1 MSLLLLSSPPPPAI
15 LLPSALD
22 LPFSLSATLH
32 AVISLDPNPIDLPF
46 TLSADITQVVVL
58 TPTPPYIPFP
68 LDLSATLANDT
79 QLRARTDLNFTLT
92 ADLFVAKEAPHARI
106 YPYNRWS
113 DLSLGDISASS
124 SYPEFPP
131 SNTQRQE
138 RSKIWRSTSLTS
150 PTPWIVRDLGQPFR
164 INSICLVSTNSSR
177 TGRFRVAI
185 SNYSNFSFP
194 LYDSGWVPIWGP
206 ILGPD
211 SGFGF
216 EDSRYPGDE
225 ILNML
230 RFCHETIRT
239 VRTFDFGMVEGQY
252 IRIEFSDAEN
262 LDGFFELAWVYAG
275 LSVTLTEGVAYD
287 FEWWM
292 KSENKVDRAY
302 SGRLWTDIFYR
313 QLICTAKIVTYPRER
328 YFGLWQFLA
337 DYLGDTK
344 EFVITF
350 RDDSLLENFWMSVY
364 AHFGDVP
371 KFSMQEGGEIF
382 DETIT
387 FEELP

>member
-1 MSLLLLSSPPPPAI
+1 MSLLLLSSEPALAI
-15 LLPSALD
+15 LLPNTLD
-22 LPFSLSATLH
+22 LSFTLSATIH
-32 AVISLDPNPIDLPF
+32 AVIGIEPNPIDLSF

-58 TPTPPYIPFP
+58 TPTIPAIPIP
-68 LDLSATLANDT
+68 LDLSAILSNDT
-79 QLRARTDLNFTLT
+79 QLRIRTDLNFTLS

-113 DLSLGDISASS
+113 DTSLGDISAST

-138 RSKIWRSTSLTS
+138 RSKIWRSTNLS
-150 PTPWIVRDLGQPFR
+150 TPWIVRDLGSPFK

-177 TGRFRVAI
+177 TGRFRVTI
-185 SNYSNFSFP
+185 SNVSNFSFP

-206 ILGPD
+206 ILGPE
-211 SGFGF
+211 SGFGYQN
-216 EDSRYPGDE
+216 SRYPGDE
-225 ILNML
+225 TLNML

-239 VRTFDFGMVEGQY
+239 VRTFDFGLVEGQY
-252 IRIEFSDAEN
+252 IRIEFTDAEN
-262 LDGFFELAWVYAG
+262 PDGFFELAWVYAG
-275 LSVTLTEGVAYD
+275 LSVTLTEGMAYD

-302 SGRLWTDIFYR
+302 SGRLWTDIYYR

-350 RDDSLLENFWMSVY
+350 RDDSLMENFWMSSY
-364 AHFGDVP
+364 CHFADVL
-371 KFSMQEGGEIF
+371 KFSFQESGEIF